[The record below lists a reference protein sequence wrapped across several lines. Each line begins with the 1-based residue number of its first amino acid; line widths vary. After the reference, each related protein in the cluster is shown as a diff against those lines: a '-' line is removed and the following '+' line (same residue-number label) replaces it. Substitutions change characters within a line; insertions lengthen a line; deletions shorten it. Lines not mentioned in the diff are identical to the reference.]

1 MRQIMRIFIYYFLL
15 IIPLCI
21 NTICFGQSVPK
32 KVLAFYY
39 PWYGTPEY
47 HLNWFHWE
55 NVDLKNHSIASST
68 HYPAIGAYDS
78 HDPKTIA
85 YHIKLAKKYGI
96 DGFIC
101 SWWGVGGFEDKAIP
115 KLLDYAQKK
124 NFEITIYWET
134 VPGEGEKK
142 IIRAVSDLVYIL
154 KNYAS
159 HPAFMKID
167 GKPVIFIYGRVMGQI
182 KLGEWK
188 KILEQTK
195 VQYPKDFILIAD
207 GLNERNAKHFE
218 GIHTYSIAGWA
229 QNKSLEKLKSQSK
242 NLFSDAVKIARK
254 YNKISCVTIIPGY
267 DDRKIR
273 KPGINAERYNGE
285 AYKVFWEN
293 AIEANPDWV
302 LITSWNEWHEG
313 SEIEPSLEY
322 RSKYLKTTKEYAD
335 IFKEGK

>member
-1 MRQIMRIFIYYFLL
+1 MRIFIYYFLL
-15 IIPLCI
+15 LIMLLHI
-21 NTICFGQSVPK
+21 NLVCFGQNTPK
-32 KVLAFYY
+32 RVLAFYY
-39 PWYGTPEY
+39 PWYGNPEY
-47 HLNWFHWE
+47 HLSWFHWE
-55 NVDLKNHSIASST
+55 NVDTNNHSIGSST
-68 HYPAIGAYDS
+68 NYPAIGAYDS
-78 HDPKTIA
+78 HNPKTIA
-85 YHIKLAKKYGI
+85 YHIKLAKRYGI

-124 NFEITIYWET
+124 NFEITLYWES

-142 IIRAVSDLVYIL
+142 IVRAVSDLVYIL
-154 KNYAS
+154 KNYGS

-167 GKPVIFIYGRVMGQI
+167 NKPVIFIYSRVMGQI
-182 KLGEWK
+182 KMNEWSQIIEK
-188 KILEQTK
+188 TK
-195 VQYPKDFILIAD
+195 NQYQNDFDLIAD

-229 QNKSLEKLKSQSK
+229 QNKSLEELKAQSK
-242 NLFSDAVKIARK
+242 NLFGDAVKIARK
-254 YNKISCVTIIPGY
+254 FNKISCVTIIPGY

-285 AYKVFWEN
+285 AYKAFWEN
-293 AIEANPDWV
+293 TIEANPDWI

-322 RSKYLKTTKEYAD
+322 ESKYLKITKEYAD